1 MQGNNYQSANYKKEE
16 YKKYLEKTG
25 VSDALTKV
33 LVALYEEPDR
43 PKNAIEY
50 IKKHLGGS
58 SSNSYTDTEQLKNE
72 NKSLKQEIRDLENKI
87 GELKIQMEKMEEER
101 QLQLQLSGL
110 EGAVDMASM

>member
-1 MQGNNYQSANYKKEE
+1 M
-16 YKKYLEKTG
+16 EKTG

-58 SSNSYTDTEQLKNE
+58 STNSYNDVEQLKKE
-72 NKSLKQEIRDLENKI
+72 NAGLKEELRELENKI
-87 GELKIQMEKMEEER
+87 GEMKIQMEKMEEEK
-101 QLQLQLSGL
+101 QLQIQISGL
-110 EGAVDMASM
+110 DGPVDMASM